1 MTVLV
6 DYQIYDSIEKSIIKI
21 DPYDS
26 ELINPSSLDVRLHS
40 KGWSK
45 IVATLNSEANKK
57 YLQEVKEWEA
67 KGGGS
72 FQHAVY
78 PRCFCYDCNGP
89 QRPEAFID
97 PLNSETYTYETFDAE
112 EYILKPN
119 EYIIASILERIEVP
133 DDVSVIVCGKSSL
146 ARLGLLVHV
155 TAGWV
160 DPGFTG
166 NIVLE
171 LVNLGPQPLKLTA
184 GMRIAQ
190 FIFEQHEGCAV
201 PYNEKKLSKYIDQQ
215 PGQGSLYWKNVK

>member
-6 DYQIYDSIEKSIIKI
+6 DHQILQLIEAKHIKV
-21 DPYDS
+21 DPFDVN
-26 ELINPSSLDVRLHS
+26 LINPSSMDVRLHN

-45 IVATLNSEANKK
+45 LVSKAEQDWLKEHH
-57 YLQEVKEWEA
+57 EWEA
-67 KGGGS
+67 NGGGS

-78 PRCFCYDCNGP
+78 PQCYCYSCYGP
-89 QRPEAFID
+89 RKPDVTID
-97 PLNSETYTYETFDAE
+97 PLNPDTYSYETFDAE
-112 EYILKPN
+112 EYILQPG
-119 EYIIASILERIEVP
+119 EYIISSILERIEVP
-133 DDVSVIVCGKSSL
+133 SDMSVIVCGKSSL

-171 LVNLGPQPLKLTA
+171 LVNLGPLPLKLTA

-190 FIFEQHEGCAV
+190 YVFEHHEPCLV
-201 PYNEKKLSKYIDQQ
+201 PYNKKSLSKYMDQQ
-215 PGQGSLYWKNVK
+215 PGQGSLYWKNNR